1 MANRRLNKKV
11 ALIGSVIVAVFI
23 VVVILVIL
31 HLSRDPA
38 EFIKDAEA
46 ALQAA
51 RQATDEQIKQQNYD
65 RAQSSFRGAY
75 ASAKT
80 NPLRE
85 EILFKMVDM
94 YLEIKEW
101 PYILSCWDEI
111 IRIDPNNVKACY
123 GRLKYLYIMADSGAR
138 LMSVGN
144 AGRIWQEVHKQASEF
159 LKVAENAELLMEDT
173 ARWDVFETE
182 SEVRSQESE
191 DRSQQLLGPY
201 LYLLRGRAALEMA
214 SLGAVTNRDESLAQA
229 VDDLKK
235 VQELEPNNID
245 AYWYLARAAVTKGE
259 IFASRGNFEER
270 DKAAEQAT
278 VLFEQAVQIAGTEP
292 LVSAKARAVA
302 AKAHVNLLA
311 LKLMLAKGS
320 EPELVNERIR
330 ALEPEYL
337 SLVRNFGSSA
347 EAFAAIS
354 QFYSVYSAYS
364 GPRLV
369 PENLD
374 KAIEAIEQ
382 AIRLDE
388 NSVVYAINAANLHYR
403 RFSIYKQKQQVE
415 KAIETAKNALTLPDA
430 QDAPG
435 PRRQA
440 KINNRFILYAFLANC
455 YIEQILEPC
464 EPQSQSQTDV
474 WLAGAEQAVHE
485 IEQISGSGEEP
496 LVIKW
501 RGMLELAKGN
511 REAAIRKLYAAYE
524 KLKALK
530 PPEPPWPSEPQFAQ
544 LSYTLAKIFKD
555 TSEVGAVREFL
566 ISALNSGIGQTK
578 PEAHLD
584 YFEVILKFTQW
595 SDAIETIN
603 AFEEYFGPNERSQEL
618 RIKAYIGAK
627 QFDDAEK
634 ELANRPEDEPNTIKL
649 RLVLAQARIRQIQL
663 TMAQKEIRE
672 SSGLV
677 SQQTGPEEK
686 EPVELTTDIRLM
698 TEELKSYLQ
707 LEAELLEK
715 LLLIEPNSVEQAS
728 VIGVC
733 RNYISQGRAGRAK
746 SLVNGFL
753 ERFPDNAAVLVYKQI
768 LSEPDPAKISQQR
781 RKEIGEQ
788 VLSNIPDPIRRATQL
803 GIFYRGYNEPEKAA
817 RQLNRAIEIGTSQSR
832 PSDGRGV
839 SDGPAFEQ
847 MKFAASHLLDIA
859 LVAKDWELA
868 EQITETTRRENLD
881 NCQGLFFATRL
892 AMAKGEFEDALAKI
906 DECLRQRPVFSY
918 AYMLRSDIN
927 AYLGNEHASMED
939 IRKAA
944 SLNPLDGVIAKA
956 SANVLYRRN
965 QKLGDSVSSAQI
977 VEVRSALE
985 RAIALNPGDLTLLGL
1000 YAEYIA
1006 PTEPLRA
1013 VAIRQDLQ
1021 RAAPNMDNALLLG
1034 QLATQVAVKET
1045 NPQQKEALFGIAASA
1060 FEQAKKI
1067 NPSDKLMLYHYAQY
1081 FRARGQN
1088 EKAKA
1093 LLQESQDEKLLWD
1106 HYFQRGQYDDA
1117 GRVLEQLYEGG
1128 TKDSVVLKGLLL
1140 VAEKTIDREA
1150 VKKYS
1155 EELVALDEAV
1165 ENNLIQ
1171 IEAFLR
1177 VGLIKEAEYKLQ
1189 SFKEKYPNEKRILLL
1204 QAWLLMRQGQL
1215 DKALELTNK
1224 NLQTNQNNPAAW
1236 RLRGEINFLLAD
1248 YGKAISDFR
1257 ESKLLSDEPV
1267 TRISLAKA
1275 YMGAGRY
1282 EDAITELEVT
1292 INAPG
1297 APPEALVLL
1306 EGIYSQLDRQEAL
1319 KRFYKE
1325 TLEEFPDSVR
1335 WLNQAGAFAV
1345 KRGEFDK
1352 AEQLYKKAYLLRQQ
1366 AHLAKDERNEVQ
1378 DVLYVTAF
1386 DGFLKALLLGAGE
1399 PNTDNWNPRKLDQ
1412 VFEECSKYVDSSIAP
1427 IAYLRMAQAK
1437 LKLGDRT
1444 TAVEYCRR
1452 AVDKAG
1458 ENETFASEVLLRMFL
1473 MLGPD
1478 EVLKYCR
1485 QKLETNPNSLAANF
1499 AMFNLAKLNNEYEKA
1514 IGYIDKCIEPAEP
1527 DSPGRA
1533 NYTMKKADVLTLA
1546 YKKSSDKNYLRTAIT
1561 VYKSLLT
1568 KMPNNTSILNNLA
1581 YLLAENNERLPE
1593 ALLYAKR
1600 ALGTQPNNPGF
1611 LDTYAYVL
1619 HKQGENSQAAEF
1631 LAAALQQYQQNDIL
1645 VPAEVYEHK
1654 GMIKEKLGAKD
1665 EAVAAYRQAL
1675 EIGADRLSQKA
1686 EQRINKAIE
1695 RLSP

>member
-11 ALIGSVIVAVFI
+11 ALIGSVIFI
-23 VVVILVIL
+23 VFALVAILVIL

-75 ASAKT
+75 TSAKT
-80 NPLRE
+80 DPLRE

-101 PYILSCWDEI
+101 PFALGCWDEI
-111 IRIDPNNVKACY
+111 IRIDPNNVKARY

-173 ARWDVFETE
+173 AGWDVFEIE

-191 DRSQQLLGPY
+191 VRSQQLLGPY

-235 VQELEPNNID
+235 IQEFEPNNID

-259 IFASRGNFEER
+259 LFASRGKLEER
-270 DKAAEQAT
+270 DKAAQQAT
-278 VLFEQAVQIAGTEP
+278 ALLEQAVQIAGTEP
-292 LVSAKARAVA
+292 LVSAKARAGA
-302 AKAHVNLLA
+302 GKAHINLLA

-337 SLVRNFGSSA
+337 SLVRNFGPSA

-388 NSVVYAINAANLHYR
+388 NNVVYAINAANLHYR

-455 YIEQILEPC
+455 YIEEILEPC
-464 EPQSQSQTDV
+464 EPQSQAQTD
-474 WLAGAEQAVHE
+474 LLLRGAEQAVHE

-511 REAAIRKLYAAYE
+511 REAAIRKLYEAYE

-555 TSEVGAVREFL
+555 TYEVGAVREFL

-584 YFEVILKFTQW
+584 YVEVILKFTQF
-595 SDAIETIN
+595 SDAIQTIN
-603 AFEEYFGPNERSQEL
+603 AFEEYFGSDERSQEL
-618 RIKAYIGAK
+618 RIKTYIWAK

-634 ELANRPEDEPNTIKL
+634 ELANRPLDDPDTIKL
-649 RLVLAQARIRQIQL
+649 RLVLAQAGIRQIQL
-663 TMAQKEIRE
+663 TMAQKEIRV
-672 SSGLV
+672 SPGLILE
-677 SQQTGPEEK
+677 QTGPEEK
-686 EPVELTTDIRLM
+686 EPVELTTDILLM
-698 TEELKSYLQ
+698 TEELKSYWQ

-733 RNYISQGRAGRAK
+733 RNYISQGQASRAK

-768 LSEPDPAKISQQR
+768 LSEPEPAKISQQR
-781 RKEIGEQ
+781 RKEIEEQ

-817 RQLNRAIEIGTSQSR
+817 RQLNRAIEIGTSQQR
-832 PSDGRGV
+832 V
-839 SDGPAFEQ
+839 SDSQAFEQ

-859 LVAKDWELA
+859 LVAKDWKLA

-881 NCQGLFFATRL
+881 NCHGLIFATRL

-906 DECLRQRPVFSY
+906 DESLKQRPVFSY

-927 AYLGNEHASMED
+927 ASLGNEHASMED

-944 SLNPLDGVIAKA
+944 SLNPLDGIIAKA

-977 VEVRSALE
+977 VEVRTALE

-1067 NPSDKLMLYHYAQY
+1067 NPRDKLMLYHYAQY

-1117 GRVLEQLYEGG
+1117 RRVLEQLYKGG

-1155 EELVALDEAV
+1155 EELVALDEAE

-1236 RLRGEINFLLAD
+1236 RLRGEINYFLAD

-1306 EGIYSQLDRQEAL
+1306 ERIYSQLDRKEAL

-1386 DGFLKALLLGAGE
+1386 DGYLKALLLGAGE
-1399 PNTDNWNPRKLDQ
+1399 PNTDNWDPRKLDQ
-1412 VFEECSKYVDSSIAP
+1412 VFEECSKYVDSDIAP

-1485 QKLETNPNSLAANF
+1485 QKLESNPNSLAANF

-1514 IGYIDKCIEPAEP
+1514 IGYIEKCIEPAEP
-1527 DSPGRA
+1527 DSPRRA

-1546 YKKSSDKNYLRTAIT
+1546 YKKSSDKNYLITAIT

-1665 EAVAAYRQAL
+1665 EALAAYKQAL
-1675 EIGADRLSQKA
+1675 EIGADRLSQEA

>member
-11 ALIGSVIVAVFI
+11 ALIGSVIF
-23 VVVILVIL
+23 VVVALGAILVVL

-75 ASAKT
+75 TSAKT

-111 IRIDPNNVKACY
+111 IRIDPNNVKARY

-182 SEVRSQESE
+182 SEDRSQEF
-191 DRSQQLLGPY
+191 LGPY

-302 AKAHVNLLA
+302 GKAHINLLA

-388 NSVVYAINAANLHYR
+388 NNVVYAINAANLHYR

-555 TSEVGAVREFL
+555 TYEVGAVREFL

-584 YFEVILKFTQW
+584 YVEVILKFTQF
-595 SDAIETIN
+595 SDAIQTIN

-634 ELANRPEDEPNTIKL
+634 ELANRPEDDPNTIKL

-698 TEELKSYLQ
+698 TEELKSYRQ

-715 LLLIEPNSVEQAS
+715 LLLIEPNSVGQVS

-733 RNYISQGRAGRAK
+733 RNYISQGQAGRAK

-781 RKEIGEQ
+781 RKEIEEQ
-788 VLSNIPDPIRRATQL
+788 VLSNVPDPIRRATQL

-817 RQLNRAIEIGTSQSR
+817 RQLKKAIEIGTSQSR

-847 MKFAASHLLDIA
+847 MKFAASHLLDVA
-859 LVAKDWELA
+859 LVTKNWELA

-927 AYLGNEHASMED
+927 ASLGNEHASMED

-944 SLNPLDGVIAKA
+944 SLNPLDGIIAKA

-1045 NPQQKEALFGIAASA
+1045 NLQQKEALFGIAASA

-1093 LLQESQDEKLLWD
+1093 LLQESQDEKLLWH

-1117 GRVLEQLYEGG
+1117 RMVLEQLYEGG

-1267 TRISLAKA
+1267 TRISLAEA

-1306 EGIYSQLDRQEAL
+1306 EGIYSQLDRKEAL

-1386 DGFLKALLLGAGE
+1386 DGYLKALLLGAGE

-1527 DSPGRA
+1527 DSPRRA
-1533 NYTMKKADVLTLA
+1533 NYTMKKADILTLA

-1619 HKQGENSQAAEF
+1619 HKQGENSQADEF

-1665 EAVAAYRQAL
+1665 EALAAYRQAL

-1686 EQRINKAIE
+1686 EQRIKKAIE

>member
-11 ALIGSVIVAVFI
+11 ALIGSVIVTVFI

-111 IRIDPNNVKACY
+111 IRIDPNKVEARY

-138 LMSVGN
+138 LMSVSN

-159 LKVAENAELLMEDT
+159 LEVAENAELLMEDT

-182 SEVRSQESE
+182 SEVRSQE
-191 DRSQQLLGPY
+191 LLGPY

-302 AKAHVNLLA
+302 AKAHINLLA

-320 EPELVNERIR
+320 PDKIGKLVNERIR

-347 EAFAAIS
+347 GAFAAIS
-354 QFYSVYSAYS
+354 QFYSAYSAYS

-388 NSVVYAINAANLHYR
+388 QNVGYAINAANLHYR

-435 PRRQA
+435 PRHQA

-555 TSEVGAVREFL
+555 TYEVGAVREFL
-566 ISALNSGIGQTK
+566 INALNSGIGQTK

-584 YFEVILKFTQW
+584 YVEVILKFTQF
-595 SDAIETIN
+595 SDAIQTIN

-618 RIKAYIGAK
+618 RIKTYIGAK
-627 QFDDAEK
+627 QFDEAEK
-634 ELANRPEDEPNTIKL
+634 ELANRPEDAPNTIKL
-649 RLVLAQARIRQIQL
+649 KLVLAKARIRQIQL
-663 TMAQKEIRE
+663 TMAQREIRE

-698 TEELKSYLQ
+698 TEELKSYRQ

-715 LLLIEPNSVEQAS
+715 LLLIEPNSVGQAS
-728 VIGVC
+728 VIGVY
-733 RNYISQGRAGRAK
+733 RNYISQGQVGRAK

-781 RKEIGEQ
+781 RKEIEEQ
-788 VLSNIPDPIRRATQL
+788 VLSNIPDLIRRATQL
-803 GIFYRGYNEPEKAA
+803 GIFYRGYNESEKAA
-817 RQLNRAIEIGTSQSR
+817 RQLNRAIEIGTSQPR

-839 SDGPAFEQ
+839 SDGPAFVQ

-859 LVAKDWELA
+859 LVAKNWELA
-868 EQITETTRRENLD
+868 EQITETASRENLD
-881 NCQGLFFATRL
+881 NCQGRIFATRL

-927 AYLGNEHASMED
+927 ASLGNEHASMED

-944 SLNPLDGVIAKA
+944 SLNPLDGIIAKA
-956 SANVLYRRN
+956 SANVSYRRN

-977 VEVRSALE
+977 VEVRNALE

-1006 PTEPLRA
+1006 STEPLRA

-1067 NPSDKLMLYHYAQY
+1067 NPRDKLMLYHYAQY
-1081 FRARGQN
+1081 FRTRGQN
-1088 EKAKA
+1088 EKAMA
-1093 LLQESQDEKLLWD
+1093 LLQESQDGKLLWD
-1106 HYFQRGQYDDA
+1106 HYFQRGQYDEA
-1117 GRVLEQLYEGG
+1117 RRVLERLYEGG

-1140 VAEKTIDREA
+1140 IAEKTIDREA

-1224 NLQTNQNNPAAW
+1224 NLQINQNNPAAW
-1236 RLRGEINFLLAD
+1236 RLRGEINFFLAD
-1248 YGKAISDFR
+1248 YGRAISDFR

-1267 TRISLAKA
+1267 TRIYLAKA

-1297 APPEALVLL
+1297 APPEAMVLL
-1306 EGIYSQLDRQEAL
+1306 EGIYSQLDRKEAL

-1378 DVLYVTAF
+1378 DVLYVTAL
-1386 DGFLKALLLGAGE
+1386 DGYLKALLLGAGE
-1399 PNTDNWNPRKLDQ
+1399 PNTDNWDPRKLDK

-1527 DSPGRA
+1527 DSPRRA

-1631 LAAALQQYQQNDIL
+1631 LAAALQQYRQNDIL

-1665 EAVAAYRQAL
+1665 EALAAYRQAL

>member
-11 ALIGSVIVAVFI
+11 ALIGSVIFI
-23 VVVILVIL
+23 VVALVAILVIL
-31 HLSRDPA
+31 NLSRDPA
-38 EFIKDAEA
+38 EFIIDAEA
-46 ALQAA
+46 ALTAA

-65 RAQSSFRGAY
+65 RAQSSFRSAY
-75 ASAKT
+75 VSAKAD
-80 NPLRE
+80 PLRE

-94 YLEIKEW
+94 YLEIQEW
-101 PYILSCWDEI
+101 PFALGCWDEI
-111 IRIDPNNVKACY
+111 IRINPNNVKARY
-123 GRLKYLYIMADSGAR
+123 GRLKYIYIMADSGAR

-173 ARWDVFETE
+173 ARWDVFETD
-182 SEVRSQESE
+182 SEVRTQESE

-235 VQELEPNNID
+235 IQEFEPNNID

-259 IFASRGNFEER
+259 IFASRGNVEER
-270 DKAAEQAT
+270 DKATKEAT
-278 VLFEQAVQIAGTEP
+278 ALLEQAVQIAGTEP
-292 LVSAKARAVA
+292 
-302 AKAHVNLLA
+302 KAHINLLA
-311 LKLMLAKGS
+311 LKLMLAKGGS
-320 EPELVNERIR
+320 PELVNERIR

-382 AIRLDE
+382 AIKLDE
-388 NSVVYAINAANLHYR
+388 NNVVYAINAANLHYH
-403 RFSIYKQKQQVE
+403 RFSIYKQKQQLE

-464 EPQSQSQTDV
+464 EPQSQAQTDLL
-474 WLAGAEQAVHE
+474 LAGAEQAVHE

-501 RGMLELAKGN
+501 KGMIELAKGN
-511 REAAIRKLYAAYE
+511 REDAIRKLYAAYE

-530 PPEPPWPSEPQFAQ
+530 PPELPWPSEPQFAQ

-555 TSEVGAVREFL
+555 TYEVGAVREFL

-584 YFEVILKFTQW
+584 YVEVILEFNQF
-595 SDAIETIN
+595 SDAIQTIN
-603 AFEEYFGPNERSQEL
+603 AFEKYFGPNERSREL
-618 RIKAYIGAK
+618 RIKTYIWAK

-634 ELANRPEDEPNTIKL
+634 ELANRPEDDPNTIKL

-672 SSGLV
+672 SPGLILE
-677 SQQTGPEEK
+677 QTGPEEK
-686 EPVELTTDIRLM
+686 EPVELTADIRLM

-733 RNYISQGRAGRAK
+733 RNYISQGRTSRAE

-753 ERFPDNAAVLVYKQI
+753 KRFPDNSAVLVYKQI

-781 RKEIGEQ
+781 RKEIEEQ
-788 VLSNIPDPIRRATQL
+788 VLSSIADPIRRATQL

-817 RQLNRAIEIGTSQSR
+817 RQLNRAIEIGTSQPH

-859 LVAKDWELA
+859 LVTKNWELA
-868 EQITETTRRENLD
+868 EKITETARRENLD
-881 NCQGLFFATRL
+881 NCQGLIFATRL

-906 DECLRQRPVFSY
+906 DECLKQRPVFSY

-927 AYLGNEHASMED
+927 ASLGNEHASMED

-944 SLNPLDGVIAKA
+944 SINPLDGVIAKA
-956 SANVLYRRN
+956 SANILYRRN
-965 QKLGDSVSSAQI
+965 QKLGDSVTSAQI
-977 VEVRSALE
+977 VEVRTALE

-1034 QLATQVAVKET
+1034 QLATDVAVKET

-1060 FEQAKKI
+1060 FEQARKI

-1093 LLQESQDEKLLWD
+1093 LLQESQDDKLLWD

-1117 GRVLEQLYEGG
+1117 GRVLEQLYKGG

-1155 EELVALDEAV
+1155 EELIAIDGAE

-1204 QAWLLMRQGQL
+1204 QAWLLMRQGHL

-1236 RLRGEINFLLAD
+1236 RLRGEINYFLAD

-1306 EGIYSQLDRQEAL
+1306 EGIYSQLDRKEAL

-1352 AEQLYKKAYLLRQQ
+1352 AGQLYKKAYLLRQQ

-1386 DGFLKALLLGAGE
+1386 DGYLKALLLGAGE
-1399 PNTDNWNPRKLDQ
+1399 PDTANWNPQKLDQ
-1412 VFEECSKYVDSSIAP
+1412 VFEESSKYVDSSIAS

-1499 AMFNLAKLNNEYEKA
+1499 AMFNLAKLNNEYNKA
-1514 IGYIDKCIEPAEP
+1514 IGYIDKCIELTEP
-1527 DSPGRA
+1527 DSQGRA
-1533 NYTMKKADVLTLA
+1533 NYTMKKADILILA

-1561 VYKSLLT
+1561 DYKSLLT

-1631 LAAALQQYQQNDIL
+1631 VAAALQQYQQNDIL
-1645 VPAEVYEHK
+1645 VPSEVYEHK

-1665 EAVAAYRQAL
+1665 EALAAYKQAL
-1675 EIGADRLSQKA
+1675 EIGADGLSQEA

>member
-1 MANRRLNKKV
+1 
-11 ALIGSVIVAVFI
+11 
-23 VVVILVIL
+23 
-31 HLSRDPA
+31 
-38 EFIKDAEA
+38 
-46 ALQAA
+46 
-51 RQATDEQIKQQNYD
+51 
-65 RAQSSFRGAY
+65 
-75 ASAKT
+75 
-80 NPLRE
+80 
-85 EILFKMVDM
+85 
-94 YLEIKEW
+94 
-101 PYILSCWDEI
+101 
-111 IRIDPNNVKACY
+111 
-123 GRLKYLYIMADSGAR
+123 
-138 LMSVGN
+138 
-144 AGRIWQEVHKQASEF
+144 
-159 LKVAENAELLMEDT
+159 
-173 ARWDVFETE
+173 
-182 SEVRSQESE
+182 
-191 DRSQQLLGPY
+191 
-201 LYLLRGRAALEMA
+201 MA

-235 VQELEPNNID
+235 IQELEPNNID

-259 IFASRGNFEER
+259 LFASRGNVEER
-270 DKAAEQAT
+270 DNATQQAT
-278 VLFEQAVQIAGTEP
+278 ALLEQAVQIAGAEP

-302 AKAHVNLLA
+302 AKAHINLLA
-311 LKLMLAKGS
+311 LKLMLAKSSPDKIGTQ
-320 EPELVNERIR
+320 VNERIR

-382 AIRLDE
+382 ANKLDE
-388 NSVVYAINAANLHYR
+388 NNVAYAINAANLHYR
-403 RFSIYKQKQQVE
+403 RFTIYRQKQQIE

-435 PRRQA
+435 PRHQA

-455 YIEQILEPC
+455 YIEEILEPC
-464 EPQSQSQTDV
+464 EPQSQAQTD
-474 WLAGAEQAVHE
+474 LLLRGAEQAVHE

-501 RGMLELAKGN
+501 RGMLELARGN
-511 REAAIRKLYAAYE
+511 REDAIRKLYAAYE
-524 KLKALK
+524 KLRALK
-530 PPEPPWPSEPQFAQ
+530 PPEPPWPSEPQFAE

-555 TSEVGAVREFL
+555 TYEVGAVREFL

-584 YFEVILKFTQW
+584 YVDVILEFNQF
-595 SDAIETIN
+595 SDAIQTIN
-603 AFEEYFGPNERSQEL
+603 AFEEYFGPNERSRGL
-618 RIKAYIGAK
+618 RIKAYILAK

-634 ELANRPEDEPNTIKL
+634 ELANRPLDDPDTIKL
-649 RLVLAQARIRQIQL
+649 RLVLAQARVRQIQL

-672 SSGLV
+672 SPGLI

-686 EPVELTTDIRLM
+686 EPVELTADIRLM

-707 LEAELLEK
+707 LEAELLGK

-733 RNYISQGRAGRAK
+733 RNYISQGQASRAK

-753 ERFPDNAAVLVYKQI
+753 EYFPDNAAVLVYQQI

-781 RKEIGEQ
+781 RREIEEQ
-788 VLSNIPDPIRRATQL
+788 VLSNIADPIRRATQL

-817 RQLNRAIEIGTSQSR
+817 RQLNRAIEIGTSQPR

-839 SDGPAFEQ
+839 SEGPAFEQ

-859 LVAKDWELA
+859 LVTKNWELA
-868 EQITETTRRENLD
+868 EQITETTRSENLD
-881 NCQGLFFATRL
+881 NCQGLIVATRL

-906 DECLRQRPVFSY
+906 DECLSQRPVFSY

-927 AYLGNEHASMED
+927 ASLGNEHASMED

-944 SLNPLDGVIAKA
+944 SLNPLDGIIAKA

-965 QKLGDSVSSAQI
+965 QKLGDSVSSGQI
-977 VEVRSALE
+977 VEVRTALE
-985 RAIALNPGDLTLLGL
+985 RAIALNPGDLALLGL

-1034 QLATQVAVKET
+1034 QLATDVAVKET
-1045 NPQQKEALFGIAASA
+1045 NPQLKEALFGIAVSA
-1060 FEQAKKI
+1060 FEQAKEI
-1067 NPSDKLMLYHYAQY
+1067 NPRDKLMLYHYAQY

-1106 HYFQRGQYDDA
+1106 HYFQRGRYDDA
-1117 GRVLEQLYEGG
+1117 RRVLEQLYKDG

-1140 VAEKTIDREA
+1140 VAEKTIDKEA

-1155 EELVALDEAV
+1155 EELVALDEAE

-1215 DKALELTNK
+1215 EKALELTNR

-1236 RLRGEINFLLAD
+1236 RLRGEINFFLAD

-1306 EGIYSQLDRQEAL
+1306 ERIYSQLDRQEAL
-1319 KRFYKE
+1319 KRFYKD

-1335 WLNQAGAFAV
+1335 WLNQAGAFAA

-1352 AEQLYKKAYLLRQQ
+1352 AEQLYQKAYLLMHQ

-1386 DGFLKALLLGAGE
+1386 DGYLKALLLGAGE
-1399 PNTDNWNPRKLDQ
+1399 PNTEKWDPRKLDK

-1444 TAVEYCRR
+1444 AAIEYCRKS
-1452 AVDKAG
+1452 VDEAG

-1485 QKLETNPNSLAANF
+1485 QKLENNPNSLAANF
-1499 AMFNLAKLNNEYEKA
+1499 AMFNLAKLNNEYGKA
-1514 IGYIDKCIEPAEP
+1514 IDYIGKCIGLTEP
-1527 DSPGRA
+1527 DSPRRA
-1533 NYTMKKADVLTLA
+1533 YYTMKKADILTLT

-1561 VYKSLLT
+1561 DYKSLLT

-1593 ALLYAKR
+1593 ALVYARR
-1600 ALGTQPNNPGF
+1600 ALDAQPNNPGF

-1619 HKQGENSQAAEF
+1619 HKKGENSQAAEF
-1631 LAAALQQYQQNDIL
+1631 LATALQQYQQNDIL

-1654 GMIKEKLGAKD
+1654 GMIKEELGAKD
-1665 EAVAAYRQAL
+1665 EALAAYKQAL
-1675 EIGADRLSQKA
+1675 EIGADRLSQEA
-1686 EQRINKAIE
+1686 EQRISKAIE

>member
-1 MANRRLNKKV
+1 MSNRRLNKKV
-11 ALIGSVIVAVFI
+11 ALLGSVIF
-23 VVVILVIL
+23 VVVALVAILAIL
-31 HLSRDPA
+31 LLGGDPE

-46 ALQAA
+46 ALTAA

-65 RAQSSFRGAY
+65 RAQSSFRSAY

-80 NPLRE
+80 NTLRE
-85 EILFKMVDM
+85 EVLFKMVDM

-101 PYILSCWDEI
+101 PFVLGCWDEI
-111 IRIDPNNVKACY
+111 IRIDPNNVKARY
-123 GRLKYLYIMADSGAR
+123 GRLKYFYIMADSGAR

-144 AGRIWQEVHKQASEF
+144 ASRIWQEVHKQASEF

-173 ARWDVFETE
+173 AKWDVFETE
-182 SEVRSQESE
+182 QKETSGQS
-191 DRSQQLLGPY
+191 LGPY
-201 LYLLRGRAALEMA
+201 LYLLSGRAVLEMA

-235 VQELEPNNID
+235 VQEFEPNNID
-245 AYWYLARAAVTKGE
+245 VYWYLARAAVTKGE
-259 IFASRGNFEER
+259 IFASRGNLEER
-270 DKAAEQAT
+270 DKATKQAT
-278 VLFEQAVQIAGTEP
+278 ALLEQAVRIAGTEP
-292 LVSAKARAVA
+292 
-302 AKAHVNLLA
+302 KAHINLLA
-311 LKLMLAKGS
+311 LKLMLAKS
-320 EPELVNERIR
+320 SSPELVNERIR

-347 EAFAAIS
+347 EVFAAIS

-364 GPRLV
+364 GPRVV
-369 PENLD
+369 PESLD

-388 NSVVYAINAANLHYR
+388 NNVAYAINAANLHYH
-403 RFSIYKQKQQVE
+403 RFAIYRQKQQVE

-435 PRRQA
+435 PRHQA

-455 YIEQILEPC
+455 YIEQILERFPQGGVPY
-464 EPQSQSQTDV
+464 EPQSQTQTD
-474 WLAGAEQAVHE
+474 LLLRGAEQAVHE

-511 REAAIRKLYAAYE
+511 REDAIRKLYAAYE

-544 LSYTLAKIFKD
+544 LSYTLAKIFKN
-555 TSEVGAVREFL
+555 TYEVGAVREFL
-566 ISALNSGIGQTK
+566 ISALNSGIGQNK

-584 YFEVILKFTQW
+584 YVDVILEFNQW
-595 SDAIETIN
+595 SDAIQTIN

-618 RIKAYIGAK
+618 RIKTYIGAK

-634 ELANRPEDEPNTIKL
+634 ELANKAEDDPNTIKL

-672 SSGLV
+672 SSGLIL
-677 SQQTGPEEK
+677 QQTGSEEK
-686 EPVELTTDIRLM
+686 EPVELTADIQLL
-698 TEELKSYLQ
+698 TEELKSYQQ
-707 LEAELLEK
+707 LEAELLGK
-715 LLLIEPNSVEQAS
+715 LLVIEPNSVDQAS

-733 RNYISQGRAGRAK
+733 RNYISQGQASRAE
-746 SLVNGFL
+746 SLVGRFL
-753 ERFPDNAAVLVYKQI
+753 EYFPDNAAVLVYKQM
-768 LSEPDPAKISQQR
+768 LSEPDPAKISQER
-781 RKEIGEQ
+781 RKEIEEQ
-788 VLSNIPDPIRRATQL
+788 VLSSIADPIRRATQL
-803 GIFYRGYNEPEKAA
+803 GIFYRGYNEPEKAT
-817 RQLNRAIEIGTSQSR
+817 RQLNRAIEIGTSQQRISE
-832 PSDGRGV
+832 
-839 SDGPAFEQ
+839 GPAFEQ

-859 LVAKDWELA
+859 LATKDWELA
-868 EQITETTRRENLD
+868 EQITETTHRENLD
-881 NCQGLFFATRL
+881 NCQGLIFATRL

-906 DECLRQRPVFSY
+906 DECLKQRPVFSY

-927 AYLGNEHASMED
+927 ASLGNEHASMED

-944 SLNPLDGVIAKA
+944 SLNPLDGIVAKA

-977 VEVRSALE
+977 VEVRTALE
-985 RAIALNPGDLTLLGL
+985 RAIALNPGDLALLGL

-1034 QLATQVAVKET
+1034 QLATNVAVKET
-1045 NPQQKEALFGIAASA
+1045 NPQLKEALFGIAVSA

-1067 NPSDKLMLYHYAQY
+1067 NPRDKLMLYHYAQY

-1117 GRVLEQLYEGG
+1117 RRVLEQLYKEG
-1128 TKDSVVLKGLLL
+1128 TKDSVVLQGLLL
-1140 VAEKTIDREA
+1140 VAEKTNDREA

-1155 EELVALDEAV
+1155 EELVALDEAE

-1215 DKALELTNK
+1215 EKALELTNK
-1224 NLQTNQNNPAAW
+1224 NLQTNQNNAAAW
-1236 RLRGEINFLLAD
+1236 RLRGEINFFLAD

-1297 APPEALVLL
+1297 APPEARLLL
-1306 EGIYSQLDRQEAL
+1306 ERIYSQLDREEAL
-1319 KRFYKE
+1319 KRFYKD
-1325 TLEEFPDSVR
+1325 TLEQFPDNVR

-1352 AEQLYKKAYLLRQQ
+1352 AEQLYKKACLLRHQ
-1366 AHLAKDERNEVQ
+1366 AHLTKDERNEVQ

-1386 DGFLKALLLGAGE
+1386 DGYLKALLLGAGE
-1399 PNTDNWNPRKLDQ
+1399 PNTANWDPRKLDK
-1412 VFEECSKYVDSSIAP
+1412 VFEECSKYVDTSIAP

-1444 TAVEYCRR
+1444 TAVEYCRKS
-1452 AVDKAG
+1452 VDKAG
-1458 ENETFASEVLLRMFL
+1458 ENETLASEVLLRMFL

-1485 QKLETNPNSLAANF
+1485 QKLETNPDSLAANF
-1499 AMFNLAKLNNEYEKA
+1499 AMFNLAEINKEYDKA
-1514 IGYIDKCIEPAEP
+1514 IEYVDKCIKLAEAG
-1527 DSPGRA
+1527 SAHRV
-1533 NYTMKKADVLTLA
+1533 NYIRKKASILILA

-1568 KMPNNTSILNNLA
+1568 KMPNNTSILNDLA
-1581 YLLAENNERLPE
+1581 YLLAENNEGLSE
-1593 ALLYAKR
+1593 ALRYSKR
-1600 ALGTQPNNPGF
+1600 ALDAQPNNPGI

-1619 HKQGENSQAAEF
+1619 HKRGDNSQAAEF

-1645 VPAEVYEHK
+1645 VPSEVYEHK
-1654 GMIKEKLGAKD
+1654 GMIKEELGAKD
-1665 EAVAAYRQAL
+1665 EALAAYKQAL

>member
-11 ALIGSVIVAVFI
+11 ALIGSVIFI
-23 VVVILVIL
+23 VVALVAILVIL
-31 HLSRDPA
+31 NLSRDPA
-38 EFIKDAEA
+38 EFIIDAEA
-46 ALQAA
+46 ALTAA

-65 RAQSSFRGAY
+65 RAQSSFRSAY
-75 ASAKT
+75 VSAKT
-80 NPLRE
+80 DPLRE

-94 YLEIKEW
+94 YLEIQEW
-101 PYILSCWDEI
+101 PFALGCWDEI
-111 IRIDPNNVKACY
+111 IRIAPNNVKARY
-123 GRLKYLYIMADSGAR
+123 GRLKYIYIMADSGAR

-159 LKVAENAELLMEDT
+159 LKVVENAELLMENT
-173 ARWDVFETE
+173 ARWDVFEIE

-235 VQELEPNNID
+235 IQEFEPNNID

-259 IFASRGNFEER
+259 IFASRGNVEER
-270 DKAAEQAT
+270 DKATKEAT
-278 VLFEQAVQIAGTEP
+278 ALLEQAVQIAGTEP
-292 LVSAKARAVA
+292 
-302 AKAHVNLLA
+302 KAHINLLA
-311 LKLMLAKGS
+311 LKLMLAKGGR
-320 EPELVNERIR
+320 PELVNERIR

-382 AIRLDE
+382 AIKLDE
-388 NSVVYAINAANLHYR
+388 NNVVYAINAANLLYH
-403 RFSIYKQKQQVE
+403 RFSIYKQKQQLE

-464 EPQSQSQTDV
+464 EPQSQAQTDLL
-474 WLAGAEQAVHE
+474 LAGAEQAVHE

-501 RGMLELAKGN
+501 KGMIELAKGN
-511 REAAIRKLYAAYE
+511 REDAIRKLYAAYE

-530 PPEPPWPSEPQFAQ
+530 PPELPWPSEPQFAQ

-555 TSEVGAVREFL
+555 TYEVGAVREFL

-584 YFEVILKFTQW
+584 YVEVILEFNQF
-595 SDAIETIN
+595 SDAIQTIN
-603 AFEEYFGPNERSQEL
+603 AFEKYFGPNERSREL
-618 RIKAYIGAK
+618 RIKTYIWAK

-634 ELANRPEDEPNTIKL
+634 ELANRPEDDPNTIKL

-672 SSGLV
+672 SPGLILE
-677 SQQTGPEEK
+677 QTGPEEK
-686 EPVELTTDIRLM
+686 EPVELTADIRLM

-733 RNYISQGRAGRAK
+733 RNYISQGQTSRAE

-753 ERFPDNAAVLVYKQI
+753 KRFPDNSAVLVYKQI

-781 RKEIGEQ
+781 RREIEEQ
-788 VLSNIPDPIRRATQL
+788 VLSSIADPIRRATQL

-817 RQLNRAIEIGTSQSR
+817 RQLNRAIEIGTSQPH

-859 LVAKDWELA
+859 LVTKDWELA
-868 EQITETTRRENLD
+868 EKITETARRENLD
-881 NCQGLFFATRL
+881 NCQGLIFATRL

-906 DECLRQRPVFSY
+906 DECLKQRPVFSY

-927 AYLGNEHASMED
+927 ASLGNEHASMED

-977 VEVRSALE
+977 VEVRTALE
-985 RAIALNPGDLTLLGL
+985 RAIALNPGDLTLLDL

-1034 QLATQVAVKET
+1034 QLATDVAVKET

-1060 FEQAKKI
+1060 FEQARKI

-1117 GRVLEQLYEGG
+1117 GRVLEQLYKGG

-1155 EELVALDEAV
+1155 EELIAIDGAE

-1204 QAWLLMRQGQL
+1204 QAWLLMRQGHL

-1236 RLRGEINFLLAD
+1236 RLRGEINYFLAD

-1292 INAPG
+1292 IDAPG

-1306 EGIYSQLDRQEAL
+1306 EGIYSQLDRKEAL

-1352 AEQLYKKAYLLRQQ
+1352 AGQLYKKAYLLRQQ
-1366 AHLAKDERNEVQ
+1366 AHLAEDERNEVQ

-1386 DGFLKALLLGAGE
+1386 DGYLKALLLGAGE
-1399 PNTDNWNPRKLDQ
+1399 PNTANWNPQKLDK
-1412 VFEECSKYVDSSIAP
+1412 VFEECSKYVDSDIAS

-1499 AMFNLAKLNNEYEKA
+1499 AMFNLAKLNNEYDKA
-1514 IGYIDKCIEPAEP
+1514 IGYIDKCIELTEP
-1527 DSPGRA
+1527 DSQGRA
-1533 NYTMKKADVLTLA
+1533 NYTMKKADILILA

-1561 VYKSLLT
+1561 DYKSLLT

-1631 LAAALQQYQQNDIL
+1631 VAAALQQYQQNDIL
-1645 VPAEVYEHK
+1645 VPSEVYEHK
-1654 GMIKEKLGAKD
+1654 GMIKEKLGVKD
-1665 EAVAAYRQAL
+1665 EALAAYKQAL
-1675 EIGADRLSQKA
+1675 EIGADRLSQEA

>member
-11 ALIGSVIVAVFI
+11 ALIGSVIVTVFI

-111 IRIDPNNVKACY
+111 IRIDPNNVKARY

-302 AKAHVNLLA
+302 AKAHINLLA

-388 NSVVYAINAANLHYR
+388 NNVVYAIDAANLHYR

-584 YFEVILKFTQW
+584 YVEVILKFTQF
-595 SDAIETIN
+595 SDAIQTIN

-634 ELANRPEDEPNTIKL
+634 ELANRPEDDPDTIKL

-698 TEELKSYLQ
+698 TEELKSYRQ

-733 RNYISQGRAGRAK
+733 RSYISQGQASRAK

-927 AYLGNEHASMED
+927 ASLGNEHASMED

-944 SLNPLDGVIAKA
+944 SLNPLDGIIAKA

-965 QKLGDSVSSAQI
+965 QKLGDSVSSGQI

-1117 GRVLEQLYEGG
+1117 RMVLEQLYEGG

-1236 RLRGEINFLLAD
+1236 RLRGEI
-1248 YGKAISDFR
+1248 
-1257 ESKLLSDEPV
+1257 
-1267 TRISLAKA
+1267 SLAKA

-1306 EGIYSQLDRQEAL
+1306 EGIYSQLDRKEAL

-1386 DGFLKALLLGAGE
+1386 DGYLKALLLGAGE

-1527 DSPGRA
+1527 DSPRRA
-1533 NYTMKKADVLTLA
+1533 NYTMKKADILTLA

-1665 EAVAAYRQAL
+1665 EALAAYRQAL